1 MILGK
6 VGTARGFVATG
17 NKGFHLKF
25 ENGWTI
31 SVQWGPGNYCL
42 RRMAKPLNAP
52 MLTDESWEST
62 TAEVAIWHTASDRDY
77 LSDPEGWLTPT
88 EVAEWITKVAS
99 WT

>member
-1 MILGK
+1 MKLGK
-6 VGTARGFVATG
+6 TSRGFVATG

-25 ENGWTI
+25 ENGWAI
-31 SVQWGPGNYCL
+31 SVQWGPGNYCS
-42 RRMAKPLNAP
+42 RRWHGPHNRP
-52 MLTDESWEST
+52 MWNEEDWEST
-62 TAEVAIWHTASDRDY
+62 TAEVAIWHTASERDY